1 MERRRATLSDD
12 AVMMNL
18 FAGIIA
24 LAIALGYLGILAV
37 RVNELPLWIVLL
49 VGFAMMAAS
58 FVNALREDSASDR

>member
-58 FVNALREDSASDR
+58 FVHALREDSASDR